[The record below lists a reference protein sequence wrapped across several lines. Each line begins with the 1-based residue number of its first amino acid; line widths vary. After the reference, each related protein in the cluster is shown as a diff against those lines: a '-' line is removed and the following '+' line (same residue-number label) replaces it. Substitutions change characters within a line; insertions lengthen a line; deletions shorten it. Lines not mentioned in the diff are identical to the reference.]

1 MEQKHLHN
9 VPSSVKSNYM
19 AGLAAFDKGNLDYAI
34 LLFKGCVNK
43 EPGFM
48 EARAQLRKMEK
59 QATDSASFFK
69 KLMNKL
75 KGSASVAAA
84 SALLTARKPLEAMRK
99 AEDALALDL
108 SSLQALM
115 LLAQAAEQLGANFI
129 SIEALE
135 IAREY
140 NPKNISVLDKLA
152 NTYILDKKGNQAL
165 RVRQEIANLL
175 PGKLEA
181 QQKVREAAALAS
193 IEGGGWEGTDD
204 YRDILKNQGEA
215 EHIEQVDRIT
225 RSVDDVTE
233 RIAYLEKELSAG
245 KTTLDNHRKLAD
257 LYQKAEEYD
266 KSIEFYNK
274 VIKEMGALDP
284 LIDKSVEKSTLGKFD
299 VTIRQ
304 WKEYLEANPDQKEE
318 SEKNIA
324 ELEKQKYEHRLSRSI
339 DRVNTYPND
348 LQLRYNLACA
358 YWDGGDVEN
367 ALQQFQL
374 SQKNPQRRLSSF
386 VYLGR
391 CFSEKGQHDMAV
403 EQFSKAIAEMVMMDN
418 QKMDAVYYLGL
429 TYELLGKK
437 VEALECFKNIYQTS
451 VKYRD
456 VGERIN
462 KAYAK

>member
-1 MEQKHLHN
+1 
-9 VPSSVKSNYM
+9 M
-19 AGLAAFDKGNLDYAI
+19 AGLSALDKGNIEYAI
-34 LLFKGCVNK
+34 LLFKGCVQK

-59 QATDSASFFK
+59 QLTDSASFFK

-75 KGSASVAAA
+75 KSSAPVATGSAMMAAK
-84 SALLTARKPLEAMRK
+84 KPLEALRR
-99 AEDALALDL
+99 AEDALAIDL
-108 SSLQALM
+108 SSLQALF

-140 NPKNISVLDKLA
+140 NPKNITVLDRLA
-152 NTYILDKKGNQAL
+152 CAYILDKKGSMAL
-165 RVRQEIANLL
+165 RIRQEIAAML

-181 QQKVREAAALAS
+181 EQKVREAAALAS

-204 YRDILKNQGEA
+204 YRDILKSQGEA

-225 RSVDDVTE
+225 RSVDDVAE
-233 RIAYLEKELSAG
+233 RIAYLEKEINAG
-245 KTTLDNHRKLAD
+245 KTTLDNHRKIAD
-257 LYQKAEEYD
+257 LYQKAEQYD

-274 VIKEMGALDP
+274 VINEMGVLDP
-284 LIDKSVEKSTLGKFD
+284 LIDKAIEKSNIGKFD
-299 VTIRQ
+299 ILINQ
-304 WKEYLEANPDQKEE
+304 WQKYMEANPDQKEE

-324 ELEKQKYEHRLSRSI
+324 ELERQKYEHRLSRAV
-339 DRVNTYPND
+339 DRVNNYPND
-348 LQLRYNLACA
+348 LQLRFNLACA
-358 YWDGGDVEN
+358 YWDGGDVDN

-391 CFSEKGQHDMAV
+391 CFSEKGQYDIAV
-403 EQFSKAIAEMVMMDN
+403 EQFSKAIEEMVMMDN
-418 QKMDAVYYLGL
+418 QKMEALYYLGS
-429 TYELLGKK
+429 TYELVGKK
-437 VEALECFKNIYQTS
+437 EEALECFKKIYQTN

-456 VGERIN
+456 VGQRIN
-462 KAYAK
+462 NSYSK